1 MPDLTPFQTEVLC
14 LLIGGNPLPDYVSAI
29 LLAAPRARVY
39 LLHTSTTFEIA
50 QRLAQALTQPRP
62 DITYSLIEIS
72 KADPWQIENRL
83 QGLIREWGPNAQVG
97 LNYTGGSK
105 PMAAQAYHSL
115 RQAYPRG
122 IFSYL
127 DADTLSL
134 VINAPGL
141 PTQQIPIGQQ
151 VRVGLTTLLG
161 LHGCMLTGKRDP
173 GVPAAL
179 RQALVLTNADHL
191 GFKQYR
197 AWLQTL
203 GQGAP
208 QLPNLEEFPA
218 LEPVTQAFQAL
229 CAPGRA
235 IPENVAQAL
244 GCANGRLES
253 CAKLLIGDW
262 LEEHVHAVFQMLV
275 PELGIHD
282 ITLGLLVQRTMSR
295 EFEFDVA
302 AMLGYQLYAVSCIA
316 TDRAQNAKDHLMETY
331 VRARQLGGDEARTAL
346 VCCLEN
352 PGDLEREL
360 SQDLG
365 AEDKIRVFG
374 RSHLPDLA
382 AHLREWII
390 KAAHLR

>member
-105 PMAAQAYHSL
+105 PMAAQVYHSL

-134 VINAPGL
+134 VINAPGM
-141 PTQQIPIGQQ
+141 PTQQVLVGQDVQ
-151 VRVGLTTLLG
+151 VDFPTLFAMHDYEFGAPRREAKQPVLCRSLAQIHTTPEGTRSWYDWRRTLVSPAPLLPD
-161 LHGCMLTGKRDP
+161 LAQYP
-173 GVPAAL
+173 AL
-179 RQALVLTNADHL
+179 RPVIEAFTELIQGQAS
-191 GFKQYR
+191 
-197 AWLQTL
+197 
-203 GQGAP
+203 
-208 QLPNLEEFPA
+208 
-218 LEPVTQAFQAL
+218 
-229 CAPGRA
+229 
-235 IPENVAQAL
+235 PEAEVAQAL
-244 GCANGRLES
+244 GFESLRS
-253 CAKLLIGDW
+253 CADFFKSKW
-262 LEEHVHAVFQMLV
+262 LEEYAFEAIANQATALNLKDWAIDLNPHRPYQRPFN
-275 PELGIHD
+275 ID
-282 ITLGLLVQRTMSR
+282 I
-295 EFEFDVA
+295 A
-302 AMLGYQLYAVSCIA
+302 AIVGYQLFAISCMA
-316 TDRAQNAKDHLMETY
+316 TEISEKAKEHLLEIF
-331 VRARQLGGDEARTAL
+331 VRARQIGGDEARFAV
-346 VCCLEN
+346 VCYVDDYQNLQKEVEQN
-352 PGDLEREL
+352 W
-360 SQDLG
+360 G